1 METISEFDSRFTH
14 VVGRVESMSKAA
26 LRMGRRRLAGLL
38 NASRAFD

>member
-26 LRMGRRRLAGLL
+26 LRMGRCRLAGLL
-38 NASRAFD
+38 KASRAFD